1 MAKHSAFFSYQNNSF
16 ANDAVY
22 LKQASLQKYG
32 FPEPEKPALLQ
43 EYFPTFHGHSTTNY
57 QQIKQRVKI
66 KNEPVMCGS
75 VLKLQNNLFRNT
87 QL

>member
-1 MAKHSAFFSYQNNSF
+1 MAKYSAFFRYRTHSF
-16 ANDAVY
+16 TNDAVY
-22 LKQASLQKYG
+22 QKQASLQKYG

-43 EYFPTFHGHSTTNY
+43 EHFPTFHGHSTTNY
-57 QQIKQRVKI
+57 QQIKQCVKI